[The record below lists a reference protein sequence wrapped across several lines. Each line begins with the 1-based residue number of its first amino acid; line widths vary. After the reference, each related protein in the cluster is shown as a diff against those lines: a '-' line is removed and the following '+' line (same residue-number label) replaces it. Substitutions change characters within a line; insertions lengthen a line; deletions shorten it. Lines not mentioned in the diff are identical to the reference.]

1 MATIAAA
8 HALAITKGPIIDGE
22 LLPPLIPVAAARSF
36 PIATAPIVAGEALG
50 PLLLW
55 PGPER
60 YAAQWTIGQ
69 FDGAQWHDQDGWVFK
84 PTQWSALPEVPE

>member
-1 MATIAAA
+1 MTIIAAA
-8 HALAITKGPIIDGE
+8 LALAITKGPIIDGE
-22 LLPPLIPVAAARSF
+22 
-36 PIATAPIVAGEALG
+36 ELG

-55 PGPER
+55 PGRER